1 MSTDRVAL
9 RKVNSSPSAS
19 PTSTEKW
26 ASQLDLPDVG
36 LVARIVRLNLL
47 VTSVLEQLAGAQG
60 ITPADHL
67 VLGVLRRSP
76 NRSSAPS
83 RLCELLHRSSGGMSL
98 TIDRLESLGWVSR
111 AADPADRRRIVVSL
125 TDDGL
130 AVTTKVNDALHEWEA
145 GLGLDPDDLHRAID
159 LVDGL
164 LGLFE
169 RATTEGGSVD
179 DSGPPLADGDPSP
192 GAGR

>member
-1 MSTDRVAL
+1 MPRRTPTPTTD
-9 RKVNSSPSAS
+9 
-19 PTSTEKW
+19 EW

-47 VTSVLEQLAGAQG
+47 VTSVLDELANAQG
-60 ITPADHL
+60 ITPADHV

-76 NRSSAPS
+76 DRSSAPS

-98 TIDRLESLGWVSR
+98 TLDRLEAVGWIRR
-111 AADPADRRRIVVSL
+111 APDPDDRRRIVVSL

-130 AVTTKVNDALHEWEA
+130 AITTRVNDALHEWEA
-145 GLGLDPDDLHRAID
+145 GLGLEPAELDDTIG

-164 LGLFE
+164 LELFE
-169 RATTEGGSVD
+169 RATGTAATAST
-179 DSGPPLADGDPSP
+179 A
-192 GAGR
+192 GAATAAPDRDR